1 MWNAKTGGIKGYCG
15 FINGCTA
22 LSSTGGRSHSHHPS
36 AQSAEYAQQALA
48 YLEKR
53 FEQRH
58 SGLVMA
64 SHPHKETFVLGAWQG
79 NTDVP
84 VSQAWM
90 DPSDQLT
97 WPYSE
102 HLKAHN
108 LQRPKVDTSLKVSPW
123 ELNNACRA
131 HTRIWVQVLIIHIQR
146 WCIAVLSGKPNT
158 EGGEAKEI
166 GSLTCWLPA

>member
-1 MWNAKTGGIKGYCG
+1 MVGVPDRLAARSKEASQVFRTVGHNSEARQASNANRTYYCDHHQGSENDLKPALQIRLSTSVWNAKTGGIKGHCG

-64 SHPHKETFVLGAWQG
+64 SHPHKETFVLGA
-79 NTDVP
+79 
-84 VSQAWM
+84 
-90 DPSDQLT
+90 
-97 WPYSE
+97 
-102 HLKAHN
+102 
-108 LQRPKVDTSLKVSPW
+108 
-123 ELNNACRA
+123 
-131 HTRIWVQVLIIHIQR
+131 
-146 WCIAVLSGKPNT
+146 
-158 EGGEAKEI
+158 
-166 GSLTCWLPA
+166 